1 MQSIYCIFKTFKLIQ
16 VIIFSATQIAKRLAE
31 FISIL
36 NKEDVSRLTCQEK
49 IIEVWKQR
57 NA

>member
-16 VIIFSATQIAKRLAE
+16 VIISSATQIAKRLAE

-57 NA
+57 NT